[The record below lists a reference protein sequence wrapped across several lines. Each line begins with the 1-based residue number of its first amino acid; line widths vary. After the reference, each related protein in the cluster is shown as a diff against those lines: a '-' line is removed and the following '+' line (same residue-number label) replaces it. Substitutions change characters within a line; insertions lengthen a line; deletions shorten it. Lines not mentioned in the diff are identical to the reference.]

1 MFVTPALRREHLRIA
16 TTKSVYPLG
25 LPARGRRLPE
35 AHTARE
41 RKHKGGL
48 ANQKRLF
55 QAKIELNGYF
65 KGVLGNLSRRSRQC
79 RTSRLL
85 SLDTCSLYIQPV
97 APFTM
102 ILLQGNPLS
111 VVIRIP
117 RFIFFVLTIHSP
129 FRQFSPSHHRTC
141 PLSSSSHCRLGL
153 DWDRELPPLPLV
165 FSLPLSLSFSFATAQ
180 SMFPFSWRWPL
191 AILFSFAF
199 VTEKLSTFE

>member
-117 RFIFFVLTIHSP
+117 RFIFFVLFILHSASSRRP
-129 FRQFSPSHHRTC
+129 TTGPVHCRQAPTVGSGWTGIESSHPCLWSLACPYLYLSLLRRPSRCFRFRGGGRSQSFSPSH
-141 PLSSSSHCRLGL
+141 
-153 DWDRELPPLPLV
+153 
-165 FSLPLSLSFSFATAQ
+165 SLQ
-180 SMFPFSWRWPL
+180 RN
-191 AILFSFAF
+191 
-199 VTEKLSTFE
+199 